1 MKVQNGRK
9 KDEVDASFKRKEKK
23 RPPDER
29 LTVENSELVL
39 KPDFFSS

>member
-1 MKVQNGRK
+1 MEEK

-29 LTVENSELVL
+29 LTVENSE
-39 KPDFFSS
+39 KPDFFTS